1 MRFSD
6 LDSLKRTEQTSI
18 EKKGLIVQAIYFQVA
33 CVVLLSYFWGF
44 LGVDH
49 SYFAS
54 LGSLSWGFGDTTA
67 GVLGTMY
74 GKKKYRFR
82 IFDHRKTVEGSISM
96 IIIVFFVA
104 LPVLE
109 SVIKALSITLLIS
122 LSTAFAGAFIEAV
135 SRRGIDTL
143 TVPLSISYV
152 SYWLFI
158 LLGAK

>member
-18 EKKGLIVQAIYFQVA
+18 EKKGLIVHAIYFQVA
-33 CVVLLSYFWGF
+33 CVILLSYFWGF